1 VTKVLAKL
9 TEVGIGLAI
18 VTLTIGV
25 AQMSVAQISVAQI
38 SVAKISSAPA
48 AWAAP
53 PAQAAQPVKPA
64 EALYLELSQVTLDP
78 ARVYRVREASL
89 DRSAIHITLEDGTIA
104 FSQDVMGRVTGAFF
118 EGDGEVLLAPPNE
131 VERKSMSLF
140 TGMAIL
146 EEHFETAYFRFND
159 DVMTELRP
167 GLRAPENA
175 QEFVTRWGDTAR
187 NLAQPDAL
195 RLLTSFSRLLPATNG
210 DGGGAS
216 TEAGPSGASND
227 RMLHAR
233 VQGTKLGVFDIY
245 FDSLAGESIQAG
257 QARKAENGVTYYD
270 VWTSFA
276 PSAGA
281 PLSGKTKPTPQVNRD
296 GARESPVAIR
306 HFAITCKVTPPK
318 QIHAEARLQ
327 VEVKH
332 DGARTLLFEL
342 SRFLQVDSVEMDGQ
356 PVEFLH
362 NPAIEGTQLA
372 RRGNDLVAVILPEP
386 ARTGQKHEL
395 RFVYGGEVL
404 AEAGS
409 GLLYVGEHGTWY
421 PNRGLVMAD
430 FDLEFH
436 YPAPWT
442 LVATGKPEPISTTG
456 GLAMGGDAVV
466 PGEQVSRWI
475 SERPIP
481 VAGFNL
487 GKYSAATVNAGPV
500 TVETYA
506 SVGVER
512 DFPSAPPQVISP
524 PTQDTPL
531 PQRTPR
537 VMTPQ
542 RPSPARNALSVAE
555 TAARAIQ
562 FYGDRFG
569 PFPYSR
575 LALTQM
581 PGASSQGW
589 PGLVFLSSYAFL
601 DDEERKELRF
611 SPLRALMQEQIT
623 AHETAHQWWGD
634 LITWTTYHD
643 QWLSEGLANYSALMM
658 LQEKDP
664 ADFREIME
672 RYRRELAEKDKDG
685 SAPKDAG
692 PVTLG
697 GRLQSSRSPGGYDAI
712 SYGRST
718 WLFHMLRTMMQDGA
732 ALQSEGAGRSG
743 SGKDEPFARALRKVR
758 ERYEGK
764 SISTR
769 ELLAVFAEELPPGL
783 RYEGNSSLDWFLEG
797 WVNGT
802 SLPKLELRAAK
813 FLPKNGRTLV
823 SGTILQKD
831 APADLVTSV
840 PVYGSGPGRRPVLI
854 GRVFADGQESSF
866 HLSAPPG
873 ISKIVLDPNETIL
886 TSPK

>member
-9 TEVGIGLAI
+9 KRKRREVGVALAI
-18 VTLTIGV
+18 AALAVGNV
-25 AQMSVAQISVAQI
+25 
-38 SVAKISSAPA
+38 PA
-48 AWAAP
+48 AGARAAAP
-53 PAQAAQPVKPA
+53 QAQPAKPA
-64 EALYLELSQVTLDP
+64 AALYLELSQVMLDP

-104 FSQDVMGRVTGAFF
+104 FTQDVMGRVTGAFF

-146 EEHFETAYFRFND
+146 EERFETAYFRFND

-187 NLAQPDAL
+187 NLAEQDAL
-195 RLLTSFSRLLPATNG
+195 RLLMSFSRLLPAANG
-210 DGGGAS
+210 NSGVGGDPAG
-216 TEAGPSGASND
+216 TEAGPVGASKD
-227 RMLHAR
+227 RMMHAR
-233 VQGTKLGVFDIY
+233 VQGTQLGVFDIY
-245 FDSLAGESIQAG
+245 FDSLAAEPIQAG
-257 QARKAENGVTYYD
+257 QARKAENGLTYYD
-270 VWTSFA
+270 VWTSFSPASAPAAGA
-276 PSAGA
+276 PSAG
-281 PLSGKTKPTPQVNRD
+281 KTEPAHPAN
-296 GARESPVAIR
+296 GATAHEDPIAIR
-306 HFAITCKVTPPK
+306 HFAITCQVTPPK

-327 VEVKH
+327 IEVRH

-342 SRFLQVDSVEMDGQ
+342 SRFLPVESVEMDGQ

-404 AEAGS
+404 AEAGA

-436 YPAPWT
+436 YPVAWT
-442 LVATGKPEPISTTG
+442 LVATGKLEPVASAGAAATG
-456 GLAMGGDAVV
+456 GSAVV
-466 PGEQVSRWI
+466 PGEQVSRWR
-475 SERPIP
+475 SERPMP

-487 GKYSAATVNAGPV
+487 GKYSVATVKAGAV
-500 TVETYA
+500 TVETFA
-506 SVGVER
+506 TVGVER
-512 DFPSAPPQVISP
+512 NFPNAPVQVISP
-524 PTQDTPL
+524 NPQDTPQS
-531 PQRTPR
+531 QRTSPR
-537 VMTPQ
+537 VIAPQ
-542 RPSPARNALSVAE
+542 NPSPARTALSVAE

-562 FYGDRFG
+562 YYADRFG
-569 PFPYSR
+569 PFPYTH
-575 LALTQM
+575 LAITQM
-581 PGASSQGW
+581 PGGDSQGW

-611 SPLRALMQEQIT
+611 SPFRALMQEQIT

-634 LITWTTYHD
+634 LVIWTTYRD

-672 RYRRELAEKDKDG
+672 RYRRELLEKDKSG

-732 ALQSEGAGRSG
+732 VLQSAGPGRSG
-743 SGKDEPFARALRKVR
+743 NGKDEPFARALRRVR

-764 SISTR
+764 SINTR
-769 ELLAVFAEELPPGL
+769 ELLDVFAEELPPGL
-783 RYEGNSSLDWFLEG
+783 RYEGKSSLDWFLAG

-802 SLPKLELRAAK
+802 SLPKLELRATK
-813 FLPKNGRTLV
+813 FLPKNGGTAV
-823 SGTILQKD
+823 SGTIFQKD

-840 PVYGSGPGRRPVLI
+840 PVYGSGPGKRSVLI
-854 GRVFADGQESSF
+854 GRVFADGRESSF
-866 HLSAPPG
+866 HLSAPAG

>member
-1 VTKVLAKL
+1 MTKVLANRKAR
-9 TEVGIGLAI
+9 GI
-18 VTLTIGV
+18 TLGIIALILWAAT
-25 AQMSVAQISVAQI
+25 S
-38 SVAKISSAPA
+38 
-48 AWAAP
+48 AWAAAP
-53 PAQAAQPVKPA
+53 TPEAQPAKPA
-64 EALYLELSQVTLDP
+64 AALYLELSQVALDP

-104 FSQDVMGRVTGAFF
+104 FTTDVMGRVTGAFF

-131 VERKSMSLF
+131 VERRSMSLF

-146 EEHFETAYFRFND
+146 EERFETAYFRFND

-187 NLAQPDAL
+187 NLAQQDAL
-195 RLLTSFSRLLPATNG
+195 RLLVSFSRLLPAANG
-210 DGGGAS
+210 NGGVVGDLAG
-216 TEAGPSGASND
+216 TEAGPASAYSD

-233 VQGTKLGVFDIY
+233 VQGTQLGVFDIY
-245 FDSLAGESIQAG
+245 FDSLAAEPIQAG

-270 VWTSFA
+270 VWTSFVPASA
-276 PSAGA
+276 PSAG
-281 PLSGKTKPTPQVNRD
+281 KTEQAQQAKGDTTHEDPI
-296 GARESPVAIR
+296 AIR
-306 HFAITCKVTPPK
+306 HFAITCQVTPPK

-327 VEVKH
+327 IEVRH

-342 SRFLQVDSVEMDGQ
+342 SRFLQVESVEMDGQ

-372 RRGNDLVAVILPEP
+372 RRGNDLVAIILPEP

-404 AEAGS
+404 AEAGA

-436 YPAPWT
+436 YPAAWT
-442 LVATGKPEPISTTG
+442 LVATGKLEPASTTG
-456 GLAMGGDAVV
+456 ATAAGALAVL
-466 PGEQVSRWI
+466 PGEQVSHWK
-475 SERPIP
+475 SERPMP

-487 GKYSAATVNAGPV
+487 GKYSVATAKAGPV

-506 SVGVER
+506 TVGVER
-512 DFPSAPPQVISP
+512 SFPSAPVQVISP
-524 PTQDTPL
+524 NPQDTPQS
-531 PQRTPR
+531 QRTPR
-537 VMTPQ
+537 VIAPEI
-542 RPSPARNALSVAE
+542 PSPARNALSVAE

-562 FYGDRFG
+562 YYSDRFG
-569 PFPYSR
+569 PFPYSH
-575 LALTQM
+575 LAITQM
-581 PGASSQGW
+581 PGGDSQGW

-601 DDEERKELRF
+601 DEEERKELRF
-611 SPLRALMQEQIT
+611 SPFRSLMQEQIT

-634 LITWTTYHD
+634 LVIWTTYRD

-658 LQEKDP
+658 LQEKAP

-672 RYRRELAEKDKDG
+672 RYRRELLEKDNSG

-732 ALQSEGAGRSG
+732 ALQSAGPGRSG

-758 ERYEGK
+758 ERYQGK
-764 SISTR
+764 SINTR
-769 ELLAVFAEELPPGL
+769 ELLDVFAEELPPGL
-783 RYEGNSSLDWFLEG
+783 RYEGKSSLDWFLAG

-802 SLPKLELRAAK
+802 SLPKLELRATK
-813 FLPKNGRTLV
+813 FLPKNGGTAV
-823 SGTILQKD
+823 SGTIFQKD

-840 PVYGSGPGRRPVLI
+840 PVYGSGSGKRSVLI
-854 GRVFADGQESSF
+854 GRVFADGRESSF

-873 ISKIVLDPNETIL
+873 ISKIVLDPNQTIL

>member
-1 VTKVLAKL
+1 MAVCA
-9 TEVGIGLAI
+9 
-18 VTLTIGV
+18 
-25 AQMSVAQISVAQI
+25 
-38 SVAKISSAPA
+38 APA
-48 AWAAP
+48 AWAVATAP
-53 PAQAAQPVKPA
+53 EAQPAKPA
-64 EALYLELSQVTLDP
+64 AALYLELSQVTLDP

-104 FSQDVMGRVTGAFF
+104 FTRDVMGRVTGAFF

-146 EEHFETAYFRFND
+146 EERFETAYFRFND

-187 NLAQPDAL
+187 NLAQQDAL
-195 RLLTSFSRLLPATNG
+195 RLLVSFSQLLPAANG
-210 DGGGAS
+210 DGRVAGTGAGQAGAS
-216 TEAGPSGASND
+216 TD

-233 VQGTKLGVFDIY
+233 VQGTQLGVFDIY
-245 FDSLAGESIQAG
+245 FDSLAGESMQAG
-257 QARKAENGVTYYD
+257 QARNAENGVTYYD

-276 PSAGA
+276 PAAGA
-281 PLSGKTKPTPQVNRD
+281 SLSGENDPAQQANRES
-296 GARESPVAIR
+296 AREDPIAIR

-327 VEVKH
+327 IEVKH

-342 SRFLQVDSVEMDGQ
+342 SRFLQVEIVEMDGQ

-436 YPAPWT
+436 YPAAWT
-442 LVATGKPEPISTTG
+442 LVATGKPGPVSTSAGAAAG
-456 GLAMGGDAVV
+456 GATLV

-487 GKYSAATVNAGPV
+487 GKYNVATVKAGTV

-506 SVGVER
+506 TVGVER
-512 DFPSAPPQVISP
+512 NFPSPPQQVIQQSP
-524 PTQDTPL
+524 QVTVQ

-537 VMTPQ
+537 VITPES
-542 RPSPARNALSVAE
+542 PSPARNAFSVAE

-562 FYGDRFG
+562 YYADRFG
-569 PFPYSR
+569 PFPYSQ
-575 LALTQM
+575 LAITQM
-581 PGASSQGW
+581 PGGDSQGW

-611 SPLRALMQEQIT
+611 SPFRALMQEQIT

-634 LITWTTYHD
+634 LVTWATYRD

-664 ADFREIME
+664 AGFREVME
-672 RYRRELAEKDKDG
+672 RYRRELAEKDKSG
-685 SAPKDAG
+685 SVPKDAG

-732 ALQSEGAGRSG
+732 MQDRATQDGATQKGSALQSEGAGR

-764 SISTR
+764 SINTR

-783 RYEGNSSLDWFLEG
+783 RYEGKNSLDWFLAG

-840 PVYGSGPGRRPVLI
+840 PVYGSGPGKRSALI
-854 GRVFADGQESSF
+854 GRVFADGHESSF

-886 TSPK
+886 TSPR